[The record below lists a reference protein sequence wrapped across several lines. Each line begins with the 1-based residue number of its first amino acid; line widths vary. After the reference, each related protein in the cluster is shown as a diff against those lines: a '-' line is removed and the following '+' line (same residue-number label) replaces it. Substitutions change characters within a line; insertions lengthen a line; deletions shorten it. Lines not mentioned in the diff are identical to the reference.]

1 MAMDAIA
8 TTATSGA
15 TTRDVPQR
23 ANGFEDLGSDDFLKL
38 LITQLVNQ
46 DPLEPTGNEE
56 LLAQIAS
63 IREIE
68 LSTAMTSSLKSL
80 TGRQDFASS
89 SALIG
94 QFVTGQPGD
103 DGSRVEGLVIG
114 VSFEADGQAILNLA
128 DGRALPLQQVASIQ
142 DAGEMV
148 AAMIGQSVSGVDL
161 RNPSSPRAVQGVVTA
176 SRRESDGTWLLELD
190 TGEDIRLRDVA
201 AVGPAAANNEPNAKG
216 QGLISRIIS
225 GVFGG

>member
-1 MAMDAIA
+1 MEAIA
-8 TTATSGA
+8 TITPSQQNTRTAT
-15 TTRDVPQR
+15 QR
-23 ANGFEDLGSDDFLKL
+23 ANGFEDLGSNDFLQL

-68 LSTAMTSSLKSL
+68 LSTAMTSSLESL

-94 QFVTGQPGD
+94 QYVTGKST
-103 DGSRVEGLVIG
+103 DGNPTAQGLVVG
-114 VSFEADGQAILNLA
+114 VTFDGEGQAILNLS
-128 DGRALPLQQVASIQ
+128 DGRTLPLGDVAAI
-142 DAGEMV
+142 DDPAEIV
-148 AAMIGQSVSGVDL
+148 AAMIGRSLTGVDQRDASTPRPVSGV
-161 RNPSSPRAVQGVVTA
+161 ATG
-176 SRRESDGTWLLELD
+176 SRREADGSWLIELD

-201 AVGPAAANNEPNAKG
+201 AVGPPVAANETAAKG
-216 QGLISRIIS
+216 QGLISRII
-225 GVFGG
+225 GGLLGG